1 MIKIEENRG
10 VIFVLAS
17 AIIGGMFPILVNRGT
32 QSVPPILFAAVTTL
46 LAAGGAFIYAAA
58 RGELTELKNKKAYGS
73 LLMVT
78 FCIVVIPYLLLSI
91 GSSKTSG
98 VNTSFLKLS
107 EIIFT
112 LIFTH
117 FIGEKTT
124 SLKLLGAGGI
134 FIGASFILYNGKAQ
148 LNIGDVLIV
157 LSTIT
162 FPLGNFYA
170 KKALNLVSPSIILFM
185 RFLAGGLFMLAIALI
200 FESHASGFGSLL
212 SHWRLILFVGV
223 IVLGIG
229 KVVWYEGLRRLD
241 ISKAISLGM
250 TSSLFSLLFLISI
263 FKEDFTVYQLIGIV
277 LMMLGVYFSVKRNS
291 VHKSLTKYS
300 V

>member
-1 MIKIEENRG
+1 MIDKKPSFAKASAGKEENIG
-10 VIFVLAS
+10 VIFALSS
-17 AIIGGMFPILVNRGT
+17 AVIAGMFPILVNRGT

-46 LAAGGAFIYAAA
+46 LAAGGAFFYAAV
-58 RGELTELKNKKAYGS
+58 RGELHELKNKNAYSS

-78 FCIVVIPYLLLSI
+78 FFIVVIPYVLLSI

-112 LIFTH
+112 LFFTH

-124 SLKLLGAGGI
+124 KLKLLGAGGV
-134 FIGASFILYNGKAQ
+134 FIGSALILYNGKPQ
-148 LNIGDVLIV
+148 LNIGDVLIIF
-157 LSTIT
+157 STLT

-185 RFLAGGLFMLAIALI
+185 RFLLGGIFILVLSFLFEAQANGLNSI
-200 FESHASGFGSLL
+200 L
-212 SHWRLILFVGV
+212 SHWKLILFVGV
-223 IVLGIG
+223 ISLGIG

-250 TSSLFSLLFLISI
+250 TSSLFSLLFLISF
-263 FKEDFTVYQLIGIV
+263 FKENFSMYQLAGIV
-277 LMMLGVYFSVKRNS
+277 FIMAGGYFF
-291 VHKSLTKYS
+291 L
-300 V
+300 